1 MIQRLKLGLLTAFCL
16 VATSVSAQFY
26 NGLQMSFGKN
36 RVQYDHFYW
45 QYYRFEKFDI
55 YFNQFGQELAEY
67 TEWSAS
73 RQIKRLE
80 SLLDYTLEKRI
91 IFLVYN
97 NLSDFRQSN
106 IGLVTGND
114 DYNIGGNTRIVNNK
128 VFLYFEGDHNKF
140 QHQISAAIAQVI
152 LNQMLYG
159 NELRENVANST
170 LINLPEWFTKGLLS
184 YFSESWSVDIED
196 HVKEGILSGK
206 YKKINRL
213 TGDDAVYAGHSFW
226 KYIEKTYGRSVIP
239 NIIYLTRVNKNSKN
253 GFLNVVGSS
262 LKVISAEWLKYYQ
275 NKYKAYTGEIAD
287 AGNSVLKHPKKR
299 RIYEQVK
306 ASPDGSHIAYVSN
319 EMGQYRIWLYDMKT
333 GKKKCLLRRE
343 HRLDQ
348 IPDYSFPVLCWH
360 PSGQILTFMIEAK
373 GGLKLSHYNIQTR
386 ELNTKNFLYMT
397 KVLDFS
403 YSDDG
408 SKLVMSAIQNG
419 KTDIYVHT
427 LASATNEPITNDLAD
442 DLFPRFIDHS
452 KKIIF
457 CSNRTSDTLDNS
469 TTINPLSK
477 TFNLYVST
485 YPRSSNKLTKI
496 SGDEPGNQIM
506 PFELSHN
513 RYTYLGDNNG
523 IVNRYIAEYDSTIS
537 MVDTTIHYRYMT
549 KTYPITNFP
558 RNILEQNFDKKT
570 NKISQLFFWKRKNRL
585 YNKDM
590 DEAPLPLALEST
602 EFRKEWLKDFNQND
616 SSKNI
621 RKEKVV
627 LKKASNQVLSAIS
640 DTAHLTNS
648 EIDINHYVFEIEKLN
663 LYNEKLKNTNI
674 KLVVDT
680 TSGKSAPKIRIYQTA
695 FYVNNLVTQAD
706 FSFLNSTY
714 QVFNGGA
721 NYYNPG
727 FNALVKIGTNDLFE
741 DYKITGG
748 FRFSVDLESNE
759 YLLSFENLKKRLDKE
774 IVFHR
779 QAYKTTTDNGAFIKT
794 ITTDGYYI
802 LKYPLSQVM
811 AIRGTGSLRYDRVI
825 SLATSTEALDSPDEY
840 NVWGGLKLE
849 FIFDNI
855 RSLGVNIN
863 SGSRYKIFGEAYKEV
878 NKGKSDLFVL
888 GADFRHYQVIHRDLI
903 WASRFAGSTS
913 FGSAR
918 LIYYLGAVDNWINL
932 STKVPTF
939 DNSIRIDNQG
949 KYAFQAT
956 ATNMRGFVQNAR
968 NGNNFMVLNNELRWP
983 FVKYFANYPIS
994 SAFWSSLQ
1002 LIGFF
1007 DVGTAWAGLTPYS
1020 GKNAYGFDIIPDS
1033 TTSTNTN
1040 NNISVKLESG
1050 RSPIIYGY
1058 GFGVRAQLLGY
1069 FIRLDW
1075 AWGIENKVILPRVF
1089 YLSFSLDF

>member
-1 MIQRLKLGLLTAFCL
+1 LKLGLLVAFCL
-16 VATSVSAQFY
+16 ATTSVFAQFY

-45 QYYRFEKFDI
+45 QYYRFEKFDV
-55 YFNQFGQELAEY
+55 YFNQFGPELAQY

-80 SLLDYTLEKRI
+80 SLLDYTLDKRI

-97 NLSDFRQSN
+97 RLSDFRQSN

-128 VFLYFEGDHNKF
+128 VFLYFDGDHSKF
-140 QHQISAAIAQVI
+140 EHQISAAIAQVI

-170 LINLPEWFTKGLLS
+170 LINLPEWFIKGLLS
-184 YFSESWSVDIED
+184 YFSENWSVEIED
-196 HVKEGILSGK
+196 HVKEGVLSGK
-206 YKKINRL
+206 YKKFNRL
-213 TGDDAVYAGHSFW
+213 TGDDAMYAGHSFW

-239 NIIYLTRVNKNSKN
+239 NIIYITRVNKNSKN

-262 LKVISAEWLKYYQ
+262 LKVLSAEWLKYYQ
-275 NKYKAYTGEIAD
+275 NKYKSYNGEIAD
-287 AGNSVLKHPKKR
+287 AGTPVLKHPKKR
-299 RIYEQVK
+299 RVYEQIK
-306 ASPDGSHIAYVSN
+306 ASPDGSHIAYVTN
-319 EMGQYRIWLYDMKT
+319 EMGQYRIWLYDLKT

-348 IPDYSFPVLCWH
+348 IPDYSFPVLSWH
-360 PSGQILTFMIEAK
+360 PSGQILTFMVEAQ
-373 GGLKLSHYNIQTR
+373 GGIKLSHYNIQTR

-408 SKLVMSAIQNG
+408 SKLLMSAIQNG

-427 LASATNEPITNDLAD
+427 LASATNEQITNDLAD
-442 DLFPRFIDHS
+442 DLYPRFIDNS

-457 CSNRTSDTLDNS
+457 CSNRITDSLDNS
-469 TTINPLSK
+469 PTINPLSK
-477 TFNLYVST
+477 VFNLYVSQ

-496 SGDEPGNQIM
+496 SGNEPANQFR

-513 RYTYLGDNNG
+513 RFTYLGDNNG
-523 IVNRYIAEYDSTIS
+523 IVNRYIAEYDSTIN
-537 MVDTTIHYRYMT
+537 MVDTAIHYRYMT
-549 KTYPITNFP
+549 KTYPVTNYP

-570 NKISQLFFWKRKNRL
+570 NKISQLFFWKKKNRL

-590 DEAPLPLALEST
+590 INDSLPQALEIT
-602 EFRKEWLKDFNQND
+602 EFRKEWLKGYNQND
-616 SSKNI
+616 SSKTI

-627 LKKASNQVLSAIS
+627 LKKASNQLLSTIS
-640 DTAHLTNS
+640 DTAHLTNG

-663 LYNEKLKNTNI
+663 LYNEKLKNANV

-680 TSGKSAPKIRIYQTA
+680 TSGKSLPKIRIYQTA
-695 FYVNNLVTQAD
+695 FYVNNLVTQVD

-714 QVFNGGA
+714 QVFNNGA

-727 FNALVKIGTNDLFE
+727 FNLFFKVGANDLFE
-741 DYKITGG
+741 DYKIIGG
-748 FRFSVDLESNE
+748 LRFSADLESNE
-759 YLLSFENLKKRLDKE
+759 YLLSLENLKKRLDKQ

-779 QAYKTTTDNGAFIKT
+779 VAYKSTTDNNAYIKT
-794 ITTDGYYI
+794 ITSDGYYI

-811 AIRGTGSLRYDRVI
+811 AIKGTGSLRYDRVI
-825 SLATSTEALDSPDEY
+825 TLASSLEALNNPDVY

-849 FIFDNI
+849 FIFDNV
-855 RSLGVNIN
+855 RSLGININ
-863 SGSRYKIFGEAYKEV
+863 SGSRYKVFGEAYKQI

-888 GADFRHYQVIHRDLI
+888 GADFRHYQVIHRNLI
-903 WASRFAGSTS
+903 LASRFAGSTT

-983 FVKYFANYPIS
+983 FIKYFANYPIS
-994 SAFWSSLQ
+994 SSFWSSLQ

-1020 GKNAYGFDIIPDS
+1020 GKNAYGYDIVPDS
-1033 TTSTNTN
+1033 TRSN
-1040 NNISVKLESG
+1040 NAKSPLIVTLDSN

-1058 GFGVRAQLLGY
+1058 GIGVRAQLLGY

-1075 AWGIENKVILPRVF
+1075 AWGIEHKVILPKVF

>member
-262 LKVISAEWLKYYQ
+262 LKVLSAEWLKYYQ
-275 NKYKAYTGEIAD
+275 NKYKAYAGEIAD

-373 GGLKLSHYNIQTR
+373 GGLKL
-386 ELNTKNFLYMT
+386 
-397 KVLDFS
+397 
-403 YSDDG
+403 
-408 SKLVMSAIQNG
+408 
-419 KTDIYVHT
+419 
-427 LASATNEPITNDLAD
+427 
-442 DLFPRFIDHS
+442 
-452 KKIIF
+452 
-457 CSNRTSDTLDNS
+457 
-469 TTINPLSK
+469 
-477 TFNLYVST
+477 
-485 YPRSSNKLTKI
+485 
-496 SGDEPGNQIM
+496 
-506 PFELSHN
+506 
-513 RYTYLGDNNG
+513 
-523 IVNRYIAEYDSTIS
+523 
-537 MVDTTIHYRYMT
+537 
-549 KTYPITNFP
+549 
-558 RNILEQNFDKKT
+558 
-570 NKISQLFFWKRKNRL
+570 
-585 YNKDM
+585 
-590 DEAPLPLALEST
+590 
-602 EFRKEWLKDFNQND
+602 
-616 SSKNI
+616 
-621 RKEKVV
+621 
-627 LKKASNQVLSAIS
+627 
-640 DTAHLTNS
+640 
-648 EIDINHYVFEIEKLN
+648 
-663 LYNEKLKNTNI
+663 
-674 KLVVDT
+674 
-680 TSGKSAPKIRIYQTA
+680 
-695 FYVNNLVTQAD
+695 
-706 FSFLNSTY
+706 
-714 QVFNGGA
+714 
-721 NYYNPG
+721 
-727 FNALVKIGTNDLFE
+727 
-741 DYKITGG
+741 
-748 FRFSVDLESNE
+748 
-759 YLLSFENLKKRLDKE
+759 
-774 IVFHR
+774 
-779 QAYKTTTDNGAFIKT
+779 
-794 ITTDGYYI
+794 
-802 LKYPLSQVM
+802 
-811 AIRGTGSLRYDRVI
+811 
-825 SLATSTEALDSPDEY
+825 
-840 NVWGGLKLE
+840 
-849 FIFDNI
+849 
-855 RSLGVNIN
+855 
-863 SGSRYKIFGEAYKEV
+863 
-878 NKGKSDLFVL
+878 
-888 GADFRHYQVIHRDLI
+888 
-903 WASRFAGSTS
+903 
-913 FGSAR
+913 
-918 LIYYLGAVDNWINL
+918 
-932 STKVPTF
+932 
-939 DNSIRIDNQG
+939 
-949 KYAFQAT
+949 
-956 ATNMRGFVQNAR
+956 
-968 NGNNFMVLNNELRWP
+968 
-983 FVKYFANYPIS
+983 
-994 SAFWSSLQ
+994 
-1002 LIGFF
+1002 
-1007 DVGTAWAGLTPYS
+1007 
-1020 GKNAYGFDIIPDS
+1020 
-1033 TTSTNTN
+1033 
-1040 NNISVKLESG
+1040 
-1050 RSPIIYGY
+1050 
-1058 GFGVRAQLLGY
+1058 
-1069 FIRLDW
+1069 
-1075 AWGIENKVILPRVF
+1075 
-1089 YLSFSLDF
+1089 